1 MDIAGHVSRQM
12 VARYSHIR
20 MEAKRKALEAI
31 KTTAVP
37 ALATEQTLPAE
48 QDTALKNLDK
58 SE

>member
-1 MDIAGHVSRQM
+1 
-12 VARYSHIR
+12 